1 MSPRRGRLA
10 RAGAAL
16 ALTVAL
22 AGSAAAD
29 VVIERLTRSDGLGGL
44 GAFESASVET
54 TSATAHR
61 DESSFRFTGGFLSAI
76 QKMAGMGDTV
86 RITRLDRGVVWLL
99 DPEKKT
105 YTESPLTLRTEMDR
119 RAPGGPPPQRERRE
133 PSDVVVTR
141 SEFTV
146 ERTGAKKTINGF
158 PCEEYLATWLVE
170 TRNQKT
176 GETAQSIMTTHA
188 WTTPETPEIRA
199 AQAQEQ
205 AYARAYLQ
213 KIQADMPPDRARTLG
228 LATLFGATGLGE
240 EEQRRAL
247 AKAAAELGKIKG
259 YWIVTQVSWRAE
271 GSGTGAGSGTA
282 EGGGSAPPRPDDL
295 GAALGKLFGGRG
307 QSKSGDAPKDGQR
320 GLFDLHT
327 EVRSLKVTPADPGRF
342 EVPAGYSL
350 KK

>member
-1 MSPRRGRLA
+1 MTAGRVLA
-10 RAGAAL
+10 RGGAAL
-16 ALTVAL
+16 ALAVAL
-22 AGSAAAD
+22 AAPAAAD
-29 VVIERLTRSDGLGGL
+29 VIIERLTRSDGLGGL
-44 GAFESASVET
+44 GAFESTSVET
-54 TSATAHR
+54 TAATAQR
-61 DESSFRFTGGFLSAI
+61 DESTFKFTGGFMSAI

-99 DPEKKT
+99 DPEKKA
-105 YTESPLTLRTEMDR
+105 YTESPLTLRTELDR
-119 RAPGGPPPQRERRE
+119 RGPGAPPPGRERRE
-133 PSDVVVTR
+133 PSDVVITR

-188 WTTPETPEIRA
+188 WTTPETAEIRA

-228 LATLFGATGLGE
+228 LATLFGATGLSE

-271 GSGTGAGSGTA
+271 GGGAA
-282 EGGGSAPPRPDDL
+282 AAGGGSPSPRPDDL

-307 QSKSGDAPKDGQR
+307 QAKGGEAPKDGQR

-327 EVRSLKVTPADPGRF
+327 EVRSLKVIPADATRF
-342 EVPAGYSL
+342 EVPAGYTL